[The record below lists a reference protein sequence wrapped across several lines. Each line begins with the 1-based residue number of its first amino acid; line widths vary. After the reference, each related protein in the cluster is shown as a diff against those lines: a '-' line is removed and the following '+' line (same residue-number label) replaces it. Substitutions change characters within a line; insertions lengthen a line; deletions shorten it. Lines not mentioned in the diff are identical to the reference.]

1 MKLELKENMYVCNRY
16 GRIAKIEYIEDNIAY
31 CDNWLYQDYREYI
44 DFINLDSKEIVK
56 EIIKAS
62 YDIIDLIE
70 VGDAFKFK
78 ELRTHISNKS
88 NTKYYE
94 NYIFDVHNEEELE
107 VIKREIKQGKIK
119 LLEILTKEQFEQM
132 SYKVGE

>member
-1 MKLELKENMYVCNRY
+1 MKLEVGMYCYNKTNRKLGLGKIISFQSNNNVNIKY
-16 GRIAKIEYIEDNIAY
+16 KNDIELVSIGNVIASFN
-31 CDNWLYQDYREYI
+31 
-44 DFINLDSKEIVK
+44 
-56 EIIKAS
+56 
-62 YDIIDLIE
+62 IIDLIE
-70 VGDAFKFK
+70 VGEAFKFK